1 MDTAAIVIVVVA
13 AFVILLLLMGIRV
26 VPEYRRLVVL
36 RLGRLVA
43 TRGPGLVLVIPFI
56 DRPIGVDLREQFIEI
71 PRQTTITKDN
81 ATITIDFLIYYRVV
95 DPDASVLKVGSFQGA
110 SIGVA
115 TTTLRAVVGDIS
127 LDEALSNRERI
138 NTQLREKLDEV
149 TARWGVK
156 VTAVEIRE
164 IEPPRAIQEAM
175 DKQMS
180 AERERRAIV
189 LSAQGQREATIN
201 IAEGDKQAAI
211 LRAEGERAAQMTRA
225 EGFAQALRTIYGA
238 AMGVDN
244 KTMTLQYFEAL
255 KVVGASPSTKFV
267 FPMEFASFMR
277 PVLESAANVGQR
289 GGDGSPPAAP

>member
-1 MDTAAIVIVVVA
+1 MDTVAIVVVVVV
-13 AFVILLLLMGIRV
+13 AFVIVLLVMGFRI

-36 RLGRLVA
+36 RLGRYVG
-43 TRGPGLVLVIPFI
+43 TRGPGLILIIPFI
-56 DRPIGVDLREQFIEI
+56 ERPFGADLREQFIEI

-95 DPDASVLKVGSFQGA
+95 DPEASVLRVGSFQGA

-138 NTQLREKLDEV
+138 NTTLREKLDEV

-201 IAEGDKQAAI
+201 VAEGDKQAAI
-211 LRAEGERAAQMTRA
+211 LRAEGERTAQMTRA

-238 AMGVDN
+238 AAGVDN

-255 KVVGASPSTKFV
+255 KAVGASPATKIV
-267 FPMEFASFMR
+267 FPMEFASFLR
-277 PVLESAANVGQR
+277 PVLESAGDAAQR
-289 GGDGSPPAAP
+289 LGETPAPR